1 MDGFI
6 GLVLGI
12 SAIFVYFLPTYV
24 AARRIHCNIYLIAFV
39 NLITAWT
46 IIGWLGCLAWAMYR
60 QKDTESIA
68 NSIDETTKN
77 CPYCAELIKKKA
89 VFCKHCSKDIEN
101 D

>member
-24 AARRIHCNIYLIAFV
+24 AARRIHRNIYLIAFV

-46 IIGWLGCLAWAMYR
+46 AIGWLVCLAWAINK
-60 QKDTESIA
+60 QKDSESIPDPY
-68 NSIDETTKN
+68 DENVKN
-77 CPYCAELIKKKA
+77 CPYCDELIKKKA
-89 VFCKHCSKDIEN
+89 VFCKHCRKDLEDI
-101 D
+101 